1 MSLGQKLAGLFG
13 KKGGGGKAA
22 PLGEPIAYKGF
33 EIYASPSREGSGWRT
48 GGVIKK
54 EIGEEVKEH
63 QFIRADTHTS
73 QDDAVSF
80 SVTKAKQIIDEQ
92 GESIFKTG

>member
-1 MSLGQKLAGLFG
+1 MSIGQKLAGLFG
-13 KKGGGGKAA
+13 KKEGAGKTASV
-22 PLGEPIAYKGF
+22 GEPITYKGF
-33 EIYASPSREGSGWRT
+33 DIYANPSREGSGWRT

-54 EIGEEVKEH
+54 DVGDGVQEH

-73 QDDAVSF
+73 KEDAVSF

-92 GESIFKTG
+92 GESIFNSG